1 MEETPKIDEAIE
13 SLSEM
18 SKTFDQLI
26 SLTDCLDR
34 LVESESTVVNV
45 KQDVKRFVSDFEN
58 RFKTFTE
65 NEKILTSYLKGCIDF
80 SKINISEDSGI
91 EQQKMENGES
101 SQTISL
107 RPQTSRSK
115 PIFETN
121 EMNPEKELIKL
132 HSDMMERLFG
142 LSDTKNMIVDKSGI
156 YPRIYFLQGADPE
169 EIRDWYDFGSI
180 ATIYLT
186 TPDFPEIHNLPGWI
200 KEGVKDNFENNS
212 LISINDTIALD
223 FFSASPDFEYNQ
235 RFPVWHFIRMRKVIQ
250 ERNMISN
257 SKKIFKPFN
266 EENIHYRRGLG
277 LIVVKR
283 QMESAFKRSFKSY
296 GKPDRLGSIMISVDC
311 RATPDSAKR
320 FLSKKINLIETGE
333 LSSSQ
338 YALDYVEKRLTDEA
352 YPQRFCRQERTRIVK
367 EEKD

>member
-1 MEETPKIDEAIE
+1 
-13 SLSEM
+13 M
-18 SKTFDQLI
+18 SKIFDQLI

-34 LVESESTVVNV
+34 LVESESTLTNV
-45 KQDVKRFVSDFEN
+45 KQNVKRFVSDFEN
-58 RFKTFTE
+58 RVKTFTE

-80 SKINISEDSGI
+80 SKINISEDSSN
-91 EQQKMENGES
+91 EQKKFEKGES

-107 RPQTSRSK
+107 RPQTSRTK
-115 PIFETN
+115 PIFETI
-121 EMNPEKELIKL
+121 EMSPEKELIKL

-186 TPDFPEIHNLPGWI
+186 TPDFPEILNLPGWI

-212 LISINDTIALD
+212 LISINDTLALD
-223 FFSASPDFEYNQ
+223 FFSASPDFENNQ

-257 SKKIFKPFN
+257 TKKIFKPFN

-283 QMESAFKRSFKSY
+283 QMESALKRPFRSY

-320 FLSKKINLIETGE
+320 FLLKKINMIEAGE
-333 LSSSQ
+333 IHSSQ
-338 YALDYVEKRLTDEA
+338 YALDYVENRLADEA
-352 YPQRFCRQERTRIVK
+352 YPQRFRRQERTRIAK

>member
-1 MEETPKIDEAIE
+1 
-13 SLSEM
+13 M
-18 SKTFDQLI
+18 S
-26 SLTDCLDR
+26 
-34 LVESESTVVNV
+34 
-45 KQDVKRFVSDFEN
+45 
-58 RFKTFTE
+58 
-65 NEKILTSYLKGCIDF
+65 
-80 SKINISEDSGI
+80 
-91 EQQKMENGES
+91 
-101 SQTISL
+101 
-107 RPQTSRSK
+107 
-115 PIFETN
+115 
-121 EMNPEKELIKL
+121 PEKELIKL

-212 LISINDTIALD
+212 LISINDTLALD
-223 FFSASPDFEYNQ
+223 FFSASPDFENNQ

-283 QMESAFKRSFKSY
+283 QS
-296 GKPDRLGSIMISVDC
+296 
-311 RATPDSAKR
+311 
-320 FLSKKINLIETGE
+320 
-333 LSSSQ
+333 
-338 YALDYVEKRLTDEA
+338 
-352 YPQRFCRQERTRIVK
+352 
-367 EEKD
+367 